1 MQRQP
6 RKQRCQEWSRSQY
19 QYDDTGH
26 AVLRCPVD
34 GRVTGVDPGHHQAL
48 VAGAG
53 VERFKVLQGDR
64 GGVDELSALLVTGN
78 HVGMYQA
85 GGPDD
90 DVGGFND
97 PSAAHTHQVWGTRSG
112 SNENDLAGSFGDV
125 TTGHRRRLDDV
136 VV

>member
-1 MQRQP
+1 MTR
-6 RKQRCQEWSRSQY
+6 RLTM
-19 QYDDTGH
+19 TGI
-26 AVLRCPVD
+26 
-34 GRVTGVDPGHHQAL
+34 L
-48 VAGAG
+48 VAGTSSDAG